1 MGTVLS
7 IVSQIDAQLPVIVAT
22 LWVGQLFVL
31 CSVWLAE
38 RNSRRLA
45 RKVDALLK
53 NVELLKRSEE
63 MRLLRDIAAS
73 TRSTREEI
81 EYGQVQEEEEQGPL
95 VQE

>member
-1 MGTVLS
+1 MGAVLS

-22 LWVGQLFVL
+22 LWVGELFVL

-63 MRLLRDIAAS
+63 MRLLREIAAS
-73 TRSTREEI
+73 TRGTREEI
-81 EYGQVQEEEEQGPL
+81 GYGQVQGEEEQGPL